1 MACLCS
7 SVSGNAEKASLRM
20 ITKEN
25 LKRALG
31 VLGFLKENEVYSKHY
46 DLADCDLK
54 VDFKNEKIEYPEAKG
69 FEVNERQTCNLSDP
83 ENFVVLECV
92 NRLLEKGYHPN
103 HIELEP
109 RWKLG
114 HNAKSG
120 RADIWVRTFKKVDD
134 KETDEKQSLLIIE
147 CKTADG
153 EFNGAWKDTL
163 DDGAQLFSYFQ
174 QERATKF
181 LCLYTS
187 DFIDNKIKNEYH
199 LINVQDND
207 DLLVNLKEPKTYRDS
222 KNNKELF
229 ATWKE
234 TYQQDSSTLGLLET
248 DIAAYEIGKNKY
260 SIADLVEIDG
270 ESMQKKYNEFATI
283 LRQHNVSGHENAFD
297 KLVNLFLAKIVD
309 ETNNPQSLD
318 FYWKGAAYDDYF
330 HLQDRLQKLYKI
342 GMEKFLGE
350 DVTYIDNKE
359 VEDAFRLFKNDPDAT
374 KKTIL
379 EYFRQLK
386 FFTNND
392 FAFID
397 VHNEH
402 LFFQNSAVLLKI
414 VKMLQNIRLKTETQ
428 NQFLGDLFEG
438 FLDQGVKQSEGQFFT
453 PTPIVKFLIS
463 SLPLQQ
469 IIDRAEIPQVI
480 DYACGAGHF
489 LNEYAEQI
497 KPFVKSKNGNLS
509 DYYGAIV
516 GIEKEYRLSKV
527 SKVASFMYGQDDIK
541 IIYADALSDI
551 KEVRNNTFS
560 ILVANPPYSVKG
572 FLETLTDEERSKFEL
587 YSEVNDTAKNNSIE
601 TFFVERAAQLL
612 KTGGV
617 AAIILPSSV
626 LSNSNIYIKCREVL
640 LQHFDIV
647 AIAEFGSGTF
657 GKTGTN
663 TVTLFLHRKDVNPSL
678 AEHYK
683 NRVETW
689 FNGDE
694 TKDEVFE
701 DYPLLEEYCQHIGI
715 SVSLYKTLFDN
726 TLTISKALRTQ
737 TLHNN
742 YVKKNI
748 AAEPVSDYH
757 TKTLMDYDIFR
768 EYERVFDAKSEGGRI
783 DTKGLNEKAKSIRK
797 KMRDKA
803 KTKSFKNLSKS
814 EQNALI
820 SKELTSF
827 IKEIEKDKLYY
838 FMLAKDN
845 KQPVIVV
852 KSPTNKDDNKKYL
865 GYEWSDAKGNEGIK
879 YLNVSV
885 IKANEGEGAEDDTM
899 QQLQGI
905 KGIQTPLF
913 NPHNMLDPEKI
924 NFVIRQ
930 NFQNEKPNIPEQLTP
945 FVSICNL
952 VDMLDF
958 SHVSFDK
965 QIKTTATKKVEITSK
980 YPLVKL
986 GDFALP
992 IRGVTFDKKDQSQNN
1007 TNNIVLTADNI
1018 TLDGHLEI
1026 VKKIFVS
1033 DSIVFDKEKKL
1044 KKNDCFMSFSSG
1056 SKEHV
1061 GKIAFI
1067 EKDLPYYAGG
1077 FMGILRIN
1085 NKNILPKYLYEL
1097 LNNETMRNEI
1107 RSNSSGTN
1115 IQNLSNKISEVKIPL
1130 PPLNIQQLIIS
1141 ECNKVDKEYNSCR
1154 VCIEK
1159 KRKEIVEVFKKFN
1172 YKSRIEY
1179 KELQSF
1185 LMDIHGNKT
1194 KIAANQIE
1202 SKGKYPVITQEN
1214 DRTIAGYTNVEK
1226 VIDDLPLIVFGDHSC
1241 TFKYIDFPFVR
1252 GADGTK
1258 LLKVDES
1265 VIITKFLYEYL
1276 QTIQIVNSGKYE
1288 RHFKYLKQIKVP
1300 VPSISDQLTII
1311 SKIETLK
1318 QKIQEANALISG
1330 CKERKKQILEK
1341 YLK

>member
-1 MACLCS
+1 
-7 SVSGNAEKASLRM
+7 M
-20 ITKEN
+20 ITKDN
-25 LKRALG
+25 LKRILDF
-31 VLGFLKENEVYSKHY
+31 LGFSKENEVYSKHY
-46 DLADCDLK
+46 ESTDCDLK
-54 VDFKNEKIEYPEAKG
+54 VDLKKEKIIYPEAKG
-69 FEVNERQTCNLSDP
+69 FMVNERQTCNLSDP
-83 ENFVVLECV
+83 ENIVVLECV
-92 NRLLEKGYHPN
+92 NQLLEKGYHPN

-120 RADIWVRTFKKVDD
+120 RADIWVRTFKKIDD
-134 KETDEKQSLLIIE
+134 KETEEKESLLIIE
-147 CKTADG
+147 CKTSG
-153 EFNGAWKDTL
+153 VEFNGAWKDTL
-163 DDGAQLFSYFQ
+163 EDGAQLFSYFQ
-174 QERATKF
+174 QERASKF

-187 DFIDNKIKNEYH
+187 DFIDDKIKSEYH

-207 DLLVNLKEPKTYRDS
+207 DLLINLKEPKTYRKS
-222 KNNKELF
+222 QNNKELF

-234 TYQQDSSTLGLLET
+234 TYQQDSSTRGLFEP

-260 SIADLVEIDG
+260 TIEDLVEIDS

-297 KLVNLFLAKIVD
+297 KLVNLFLAKVVD
-309 ETNNPQSLD
+309 ETNNPKSLN

-402 LFFQNSAVLLKI
+402 LFYQNSAVLLKI
-414 VKMLQNIRLKTETQ
+414 VKMLQDIKLKTKTQ

-469 IIDRAEIPQVI
+469 IVDETEIPQVI

-497 KPFVKSKNGNLS
+497 KPFVMAKKGNLS

-551 KEVRNNTFS
+551 NDIKSNTFS
-560 ILVANPPYSVKG
+560 VLVANPPYSVKG
-572 FLETLTDEERSKFEL
+572 FLETLTKEERSKFEL
-587 YSEVNDTAKNNSIE
+587 INEVSDIAVNNSIE

-612 KTGGV
+612 KIGGV

-626 LSNSNIYIKCREVL
+626 LSNGNIYIKCREII
-640 LQHFDIV
+640 LQYFDIV

-663 TVTLFLHRKDVNPSL
+663 TVTLFLRRKAVNPSL
-678 AEHYK
+678 AEHYR
-683 NRVETW
+683 NRVDTW

-694 TKDEVFE
+694 TKNEVFE
-701 DYPLLEEYCQHIGI
+701 DYPLLEAYCQHIG
-715 SVSLYKTLFDN
+715 VPVKTYKTLFDTNLITTETTN
-726 TLTISKALRTQ
+726 TGEPQYDYETM
-737 TLHNN
+737 
-742 YVKKNI
+742 YI
-748 AAEPVSDYH
+748 AAEPIADYH
-757 TKTLMDYDIFR
+757 AKSLMDYDIFK

-783 DTKGLNEKAKSIRK
+783 DTKGLNEKAKVIRK

-803 KTKSFKNLSKS
+803 KSKTFKNLLLS
-814 EQNALI
+814 EQDALI

-838 FMLAKDN
+838 YMLAKDN
-845 KQPVIVV
+845 KQPVVVV
-852 KSPTNKDDNKKYL
+852 KSPANKDDIKKYL

-879 YLNVSV
+879 YLNVTVS
-885 IKANEGEGAEDDTM
+885 KTNEGDGAEDDTM

-913 NPHNMLDPEKI
+913 NPQDLLDSEKI
-924 NFVIRQ
+924 NSVIRQ
-930 NFQNEKPNIPEQLTP
+930 NFQNETPIISEHLMP
-945 FVSICNL
+945 FVSMCEL

-958 SHVSFDK
+958 TRVSFDK
-965 QIKTTATKKVEITSK
+965 QIRTTVSKKVEIVSK

-986 GDFALP
+986 GGKDGLCEINIGGTPSRKNASYFTGTHLWVSIAEMNGQ
-992 IRGVTFDKKDQSQNN
+992 IIKDTKEKITDEGVRDSNVKLIPKGTTLLSFKLSIGKTAIAGADLYTNEAIAGLVPKDKKQVMDEYLFAIFNGKM
-1007 TNNIVLTADNI
+1007 ID
-1018 TLDGHLEI
+1018 LEN
-1026 VKKIFVS
+1026 VGNKAFGKS
-1033 DSIVFDKEKKL
+1033 LNSEYL
-1044 KKNDCFMSFSSG
+1044 K
-1056 SKEHV
+1056 
-1061 GKIAFI
+1061 
-1067 EKDLPYYAGG
+1067 
-1077 FMGILRIN
+1077 
-1085 NKNILPKYLYEL
+1085 
-1097 LNNETMRNEI
+1097 
-1107 RSNSSGTN
+1107 
-1115 IQNLSNKISEVKIPL
+1115 QEVKIPL
-1130 PPLNIQQLIIS
+1130 PPLDIQNTIVS
-1141 ECNKVDKEYNSCR
+1141 ECK
-1154 VCIEK
+1154 
-1159 KRKEIVEVFKKFN
+1159 
-1172 YKSRIEY
+1172 
-1179 KELQSF
+1179 
-1185 LMDIHGNKT
+1185 
-1194 KIAANQIE
+1194 
-1202 SKGKYPVITQEN
+1202 
-1214 DRTIAGYTNVEK
+1214 
-1226 VIDDLPLIVFGDHSC
+1226 
-1241 TFKYIDFPFVR
+1241 
-1252 GADGTK
+1252 
-1258 LLKVDES
+1258 KVDE
-1265 VIITKFLYEYL
+1265 EYN
-1276 QTIQIVNSGKYE
+1276 NSRMSIEEYKKKIAEVFE
-1288 RHFKYLKQIKVP
+1288 RLDV
-1300 VPSISDQLTII
+1300 I
-1311 SKIETLK
+1311 SKIGGVTCRLSNSYIFDISIGRRVLNSEVNPNYDIPVYSANVFEPFGMIDKLLIEDFSKDSVLWGIDGDWMVNVIPANQSFYPTDHCGVLRIKTDDILPKYMAHLLETEGKKVGFKRSYRASIDRIEGLSVK
-1318 QKIQEANALISG
+1318 VAPINDQRKAILEIETYEQKIAEAKSVMAG
-1330 CKERKKQILEK
+1330 CAEQKKQILDNW
-1341 YLK
+1341 LK

>member
-1 MACLCS
+1 
-7 SVSGNAEKASLRM
+7 M
-20 ITKEN
+20 ITKGN
-25 LKRALG
+25 LIRILDN
-31 VLGFLKENEVYSKHY
+31 LGFSKEKDVYSKHY

-54 VDFKNEKIEYPEAKG
+54 VDFKNEKIEYPETKG
-69 FEVNERQTCNLSDP
+69 FVVNERQTCNFSDP

-120 RADIWVRTFKKVDD
+120 RADIWIRTFKKIDD
-134 KETDEKQSLLIIE
+134 KETEEKESLLIIE

-187 DFIDNKIKNEYH
+187 DFVDDKIKNEYH

-207 DLLVNLKEPKTYRDS
+207 DLLVNLKDAKTYRNS

-234 TYQQDSSTLGLLET
+234 TYQQDSSTRGLFEP
-248 DIAAYEIGKNKY
+248 DIAVYEIGKNKY
-260 SIADLVEIDG
+260 SIADLVEIDS

-297 KLVNLFLAKIVD
+297 KLVNLFLAKVVD

-402 LFFQNSAVLLKI
+402 LFYQNSAVLLKI
-414 VKMLQNIRLKTETQ
+414 VKMLQDIKLKTETQ

-469 IIDRAEIPQVI
+469 IINETEIPQVI

-497 KPFVKSKNGNLS
+497 KPFVMDKKGELS
-509 DYYGAIV
+509 DYYRAIV

-541 IIYADALSDI
+541 IIYADALSNI
-551 KEVRNNTFS
+551 NEVKNNTFS
-560 ILVANPPYSVKG
+560 VLVANPPYSVKG
-572 FLETLTDEERSKFEL
+572 FLETLTEEERSKFEL
-587 YSEVNDTAKNNSIE
+587 IGEVSDIAKNNSIE

-612 KTGGV
+612 KIGGV

-626 LSNSNIYIKCREVL
+626 LSNGNIYIKCREII

-647 AIAEFGSGTF
+647 AIAEFGAGTF

-663 TVTLFLHRKDVNPSL
+663 TVTLFLRRKAVNPSL

-683 NRVETW
+683 NRVDTW

-694 TKDEVFE
+694 TKNEVFE
-701 DYPLLEEYCQHIGI
+701 DYPLLEAYCQHIG
-715 SVSLYKTLFDN
+715 VPVNTYKTLFDGSLIFSQN
-726 TLTISKALRTQ
+726 SQ
-737 TLHNN
+737 DY
-742 YVKKNI
+742 YVTMNI
-748 AAEPVSDYH
+748 AAEPSADNH
-757 TKTLMDYDIFR
+757 IKTLMDYDIFK

-783 DTKGLNEKAKSIRK
+783 DTKGMNEKAKEIRK

-803 KTKSFKNLSKS
+803 KTKSFKNLTLA
-814 EQNALI
+814 EQDALI

-838 FMLAKDN
+838 YMLAKDN
-845 KQPVIVV
+845 KQPVVVV
-852 KSPTNKDDNKKYL
+852 KSPANKDDIKKYL

-879 YLNVSV
+879 YLNVTV
-885 IKANEGEGAEDDTM
+885 AKANEGEGAEDDTM
-899 QQLQGI
+899 QQLQGV

-913 NPHNMLDPEKI
+913 NPHNLLDSEKI
-924 NFVIRQ
+924 NSVIRQ
-930 NFQNEKPNIPEQLTP
+930 NFLNGVSNIPEQLMP
-945 FVSICNL
+945 FVSKCEL

-958 SHVSFDK
+958 TRVSFNKAIKLTADK
-965 QIKTTATKKVEITSK
+965 KIEIVSK

-986 GDFALP
+986 GGNVEEFGGLWTGKKP
-992 IRGVTFDKKDQSQNN
+992 PYKKVFVIRNTNFTMRGVLDLSDVAEINVEERQFEKRKLQDGDIIIEKSGGSETQAVGRVVLFENIKGDYSYSNFTARLRVTNSDLSYKYLHEYLNYFYQEGYTFQFQS
-1007 TNNIVLTADNI
+1007 
-1018 TLDGHLEI
+1018 G
-1026 VKKIFVS
+1026 
-1033 DSIVFDKEKKL
+1033 
-1044 KKNDCFMSFSSG
+1044 SSG
-1056 SKEHV
+1056 
-1061 GKIAFI
+1061 
-1067 EKDLPYYAGG
+1067 L
-1077 FMGILRIN
+1077 
-1085 NKNILPKYLYEL
+1085 KNLNLTNYLE
-1097 LNNETMRNEI
+1097 
-1107 RSNSSGTN
+1107 
-1115 IQNLSNKISEVKIPL
+1115 QVKIPL
-1130 PPLNIQQLIIS
+1130 PPLDIQRQIVS
-1141 ECNKVDKEYNSCR
+1141 ECE
-1154 VCIEK
+1154 
-1159 KRKEIVEVFKKFN
+1159 
-1172 YKSRIEY
+1172 
-1179 KELQSF
+1179 
-1185 LMDIHGNKT
+1185 
-1194 KIAANQIE
+1194 
-1202 SKGKYPVITQEN
+1202 
-1214 DRTIAGYTNVEK
+1214 
-1226 VIDDLPLIVFGDHSC
+1226 
-1241 TFKYIDFPFVR
+1241 
-1252 GADGTK
+1252 
-1258 LLKVDES
+1258 KVDE
-1265 VIITKFLYEYL
+1265 EYNNSKISIEENEIKIAETYKL
-1276 QTIQIVNSGKYE
+1276 LDSKADVSKRLSDKNIFDVSIGRRVLNSEVNSDFKIPVYSANVFEPFGMIDRLLIEDFSKDSVLWGIDGDWMVNVIPANKQFYPTDHCGVLRVKTNDILPKYMAHLLEEEGKKVG
-1288 RHFKYLKQIKVP
+1288 FKRSYRASIDRIESLSVKVAP
-1300 VPSISDQLTII
+1300 IEEQRKAISE
-1311 SKIETLK
+1311 IETYE
-1318 QKIQEANALISG
+1318 QKIAEAKSVMSG
-1330 CKERKKQILEK
+1330 CADRKKQILDK
-1341 YLK
+1341 WLK

>member
-1 MACLCS
+1 
-7 SVSGNAEKASLRM
+7 M
-20 ITKEN
+20 ITKDN
-25 LKRALG
+25 LKRILGALG
-31 VLGFLKENEVYSKHY
+31 FSKENEVYSKHY
-46 DLADCDLK
+46 ESTDCDLK
-54 VDFKNEKIEYPEAKG
+54 VDFKEGKIIYPETKG
-69 FEVNERQTCNLSDP
+69 FVVNERQTCNLSDP

-92 NRLLEKGYHPN
+92 NQLFEKGYHPN

-120 RADIWVRTFKKVDD
+120 RADIWVRTFKKIDD
-134 KETDEKQSLLIIE
+134 KETEEKESLLIIE
-147 CKTADG
+147 CKTSGG

-163 DDGAQLFSYFQ
+163 EDGAQLFSYFQ
-174 QERATKF
+174 QERASKF

-187 DFIDNKIKNEYH
+187 DFIDDKIKSEYH

-207 DLLVNLKEPKTYRDS
+207 DLLINLKEPKTYKKS
-222 KNNKELF
+222 QNNKELF

-234 TYQQDSSTLGLLET
+234 TYQQDSSTRGLFEP

-260 SIADLVEIDG
+260 TIEDLVEIDS

-297 KLVNLFLAKIVD
+297 KLVNLFLAKVVD
-309 ETNNPQSLD
+309 ETNNPQSLN

-402 LFFQNSAVLLKI
+402 LFYQNSAVLLKI
-414 VKMLQNIRLKTETQ
+414 VKMLQDIKLKTKTQ

-469 IIDRAEIPQVI
+469 IVDETEIPQVI

-497 KPFVKSKNGNLS
+497 KPFVMAKKGNLS

-551 KEVRNNTFS
+551 NDVKSNTFS
-560 ILVANPPYSVKG
+560 VLVANPPYSVKG
-572 FLETLTDEERSKFEL
+572 FLETLTKEERSKFEL
-587 YSEVNDTAKNNSIE
+587 INEVSDIAVNNSIE

-612 KTGGV
+612 KIGGV

-626 LSNSNIYIKCREVL
+626 LSNGNIYIKCREII
-640 LQHFDIV
+640 LQYFDIV

-663 TVTLFLHRKDVNPSL
+663 TVTLFLRRKAVNPSL
-678 AEHYK
+678 AEHYR
-683 NRVETW
+683 NRVDTW

-694 TKDEVFE
+694 TKNEVFE
-701 DYPLLEEYCQHIGI
+701 DHPLLEAYCQHIG
-715 SVSLYKTLFDN
+715 VPVKTYKTLFNTNLITTETTNTGEPQYDN
-726 TLTISKALRTQ
+726 ETM
-737 TLHNN
+737 
-742 YVKKNI
+742 YI
-748 AAEPVSDYH
+748 AAEPIADYH
-757 TKTLMDYDIFR
+757 TKSLMDYDIFK

-783 DTKGLNEKAKSIRK
+783 DTKGLNEKAKVIRK

-803 KTKSFKNLSKS
+803 KSKTFKNLSLS
-814 EQNALI
+814 EQDALI

-838 FMLAKDN
+838 YMLVKDN
-845 KQPVIVV
+845 KQPIVVV
-852 KSPTNKDDNKKYL
+852 KSPANKDDIKKYL

-879 YLNVSV
+879 YLNVTVS
-885 IKANEGEGAEDDTM
+885 KTNEGEGAEDDTM

-913 NPHNMLDPEKI
+913 NPQDLLDSEKI
-924 NFVIRQ
+924 NSIIRQ
-930 NFQNEKPNIPEQLTP
+930 NFQNGAPNIPEQLMS
-945 FVSICNL
+945 FVSMCEL

-958 SHVSFDK
+958 TRVSFDK
-965 QIKTTATKKVEITSK
+965 QIKTTVDKKVEIVSK

-986 GDFALP
+986 GDIAEVLKGKSITSAQTKKGNVKVVAGGIDYAYLHNEANRPANTVTISASGANAGYVNFWREPIFASDCTT
-992 IRGVTFDKKDQSQNN
+992 IRGKNDLHTLFLYNFLLSIQDQIYYLQKGSGQPHVYPDDLKLIQVPNIDEKLQRQIISECEKIDEEYNN
-1007 TNNIVLTADNI
+1007 SRKSI
-1018 TLDGHLEI
+1018 EECQ
-1026 VKKIFVS
+1026 KKIA
-1033 DSIVFDKEKKL
+1033 DVFDKIDKKATKEIRL
-1044 KKNDCFMSFSSG
+1044 SNVALFDISIGRRVLNSEVNPNYDIPVYSANVFEPFGMIDKLLIEDFSKDSILWGIDGDWMVNVIPANQSFYPTDHCG
-1056 SKEHV
+1056 V
-1061 GKIAFI
+1061 
-1067 EKDLPYYAGG
+1067 
-1077 FMGILRIN
+1077 LRI
-1085 NKNILPKYLYEL
+1085 KTDDILPKYMAHL
-1097 LNNETMRNEI
+1097 LETEGKKVGFK
-1107 RSNSSGTN
+1107 RSYRASIDRIEG
-1115 IQNLSNKISEVKIPL
+1115 LSVKIAPIDDQCRAISE
-1130 PPLNIQQLIIS
+1130 
-1141 ECNKVDKEYNSCR
+1141 
-1154 VCIEK
+1154 IETY
-1159 KRKEIVEVFKKFN
+1159 E
-1172 YKSRIEY
+1172 
-1179 KELQSF
+1179 Q
-1185 LMDIHGNKT
+1185 
-1194 KIAANQIE
+1194 KIAEAKAIM
-1202 SKGKYPVITQEN
+1202 
-1214 DRTIAGYTNVEK
+1214 AG
-1226 VIDDLPLIVFGDHSC
+1226 C
-1241 TFKYIDFPFVR
+1241 
-1252 GADGTK
+1252 A
-1258 LLKVDES
+1258 
-1265 VIITKFLYEYL
+1265 
-1276 QTIQIVNSGKYE
+1276 
-1288 RHFKYLKQIKVP
+1288 
-1300 VPSISDQLTII
+1300 
-1311 SKIETLK
+1311 
-1318 QKIQEANALISG
+1318 
-1330 CKERKKQILEK
+1330 ERKKQILDK
-1341 YLK
+1341 WLK

>member
-1 MACLCS
+1 
-7 SVSGNAEKASLRM
+7 M

-25 LKRALG
+25 LKRILDN
-31 VLGFLKENEVYSKHY
+31 LGFSRDNEIYSKHY
-46 DLADCDLK
+46 DLADCDLN
-54 VDFKNEKIEYPEAKG
+54 VDFKKEKIEYPETKG
-69 FEVNERQTCNLSDP
+69 FVVNERQTCNLSDP

-120 RADIWVRTFKKVDD
+120 RADIWVRTFKKIDD
-134 KETDEKQSLLIIE
+134 KETEEKESLLIIE

-153 EFNGAWKDTL
+153 EYNGAWKDTL

-187 DFIDNKIKNEYH
+187 DFVDDKIKNEYH

-207 DLLVNLKEPKTYRDS
+207 DLLVNIKEPQTYRDS

-234 TYQQDSSTLGLLET
+234 TYQQDSSTRGLFEP

-260 SIADLVEIDG
+260 SISDLVEIDS

-297 KLVNLFLAKIVD
+297 KLVNLFLAKVVD

-402 LFFQNSAVLLKI
+402 LFYQNSAVLLKI
-414 VKMLQNIRLKTETQ
+414 VKMLQDIKLKTKTQ

-453 PTPIVKFLIS
+453 PMPIVKFLIS

-469 IIDRAEIPQVI
+469 IVDETEIPRVI

-497 KPFVKSKNGNLS
+497 KPFVMAKKGKLS

-551 KEVRNNTFS
+551 NEVKNNTFS
-560 ILVANPPYSVKG
+560 VLVANPPYSVKG
-572 FLETLTDEERSKFEL
+572 FLETLTEEERSKFEL
-587 YSEVNDTAKNNSIE
+587 FGEVSDIAKNNSIE

-612 KTGGV
+612 KIGGV

-626 LSNSNIYIKCREVL
+626 LSNGNIYIKCREII
-640 LQHFDIV
+640 LQYFDIV

-663 TVTLFLHRKDVNPSL
+663 TVTLFLRRKAVNPSL
-678 AEHYK
+678 AEHYR
-683 NRVETW
+683 NRVDTW

-694 TKDEVFE
+694 TKNEVFE
-701 DYPLLEEYCQHIGI
+701 DYPLLEAYCQHIG
-715 SVSLYKTLFDN
+715 VPVKTYKTLFDTNLITTETTN
-726 TLTISKALRTQ
+726 TGEPQYDYETM
-737 TLHNN
+737 
-742 YVKKNI
+742 YI
-748 AAEPVSDYH
+748 AAEPIADYH
-757 TKTLMDYDIFR
+757 AKSLMDYDIFK

-783 DTKGLNEKAKSIRK
+783 DTKGLNEKAKDIRK

-803 KTKSFKNLSKS
+803 KTKTFKKLSLK
-814 EQNALI
+814 EQDALI

-838 FMLAKDN
+838 YMLAKDN
-845 KQPVIVV
+845 KQPVVVV
-852 KSPTNKDDNKKYL
+852 KSPSGNDALKKYL

-885 IKANEGEGAEDDTM
+885 VKANEGEGADDDTM
-899 QQLQGI
+899 QQLQGV

-913 NPHNMLDPEKI
+913 NPHNLLDSEKI
-924 NFVIRQ
+924 NSVIRQ
-930 NFQNEKPNIPEQLTP
+930 NFQNGAPNIPEQLMP
-945 FVSICNL
+945 FVSIYEL

-958 SHVSFDK
+958 TRASFDK
-965 QIKTTATKKVEITSK
+965 QIKTTADKKIEVVSK
-980 YPLVKL
+980 YPMVRL
-986 GDFALP
+986 GDKVL
-992 IRGVTFDKKDQSQNN
+992 IVRGVSFDKQYQTADETGNV
-1007 TNNIVLTADNI
+1007 VLTADNI
-1018 TLDGHLEI
+1018 TFDGHYEV
-1026 VKKIFVS
+1026 VKKIYVS
-1033 DSIVFDKEKKL
+1033 NSIKFDNEKKL
-1044 KKNDCFMSFSSG
+1044 KANDCFICFSSG
-1056 SKEHV
+1056 SKQHV

-1067 EKDLPYYAGG
+1067 EEDQPYYAGG
-1077 FMGILRIN
+1077 FMGILRAK
-1085 NKNILPKYLYEL
+1085 NKDILPKYLYET
-1097 LNNETMRNEI
+1097 LNSETMRDII
-1107 RSNSSGTN
+1107 RSNSNGTN
-1115 IQNLSNKISEVKIPL
+1115 IQNLSNKIVEVKIPL
-1130 PPLNIQQLIIS
+1130 PPLDVQQQIVS
-1141 ECNKVDKEYNSCR
+1141 ECE
-1154 VCIEK
+1154 
-1159 KRKEIVEVFKKFN
+1159 
-1172 YKSRIEY
+1172 
-1179 KELQSF
+1179 
-1185 LMDIHGNKT
+1185 
-1194 KIAANQIE
+1194 
-1202 SKGKYPVITQEN
+1202 
-1214 DRTIAGYTNVEK
+1214 
-1226 VIDDLPLIVFGDHSC
+1226 
-1241 TFKYIDFPFVR
+1241 
-1252 GADGTK
+1252 
-1258 LLKVDES
+1258 KVDE
-1265 VIITKFLYEYL
+1265 EYKKG
-1276 QTIQIVNSGKYE
+1276 QKTINDSRV
-1288 RHFKYLKQIKVP
+1288 
-1300 VPSISDQLTII
+1300 
-1311 SKIETLK
+1311 KIEECFVALDKKATKTLK
-1318 QKIQEANALISG
+1318 LSSKDVFDISIGRRVLNSEVSSEFDIPVYSANVFEPFGMINKLLIEDFSKDSVVWGIDGDWMVNIIPANTPFYPTDHCGVLRIKTIDVLPKYMAHLLEQEGRKVGFKRSYRASIDRIESLSVNVAPIDEQRKAISEIEIYEQKIAEAKAVMAG
-1330 CKERKKQILEK
+1330 CADRKKEILDK
-1341 YLK
+1341 WLKE

>member
-1 MACLCS
+1 MGSQTQA
-7 SVSGNAEKASLRM
+7 KTM
-20 ITKEN
+20 ITKDNFAKVLEY
-25 LKRALG
+25 
-31 VLGFLKENEVYSKHY
+31 LGFTEQGNIYSKHY
-46 DLADCDLK
+46 EKVNCDIRI
-54 VDFKNEKIEYPEAKG
+54 DIKNEKIEYPKTKG
-69 FEVNERQTCNLSDP
+69 FVVNEHQTCNFGNF
-83 ENFVVLECV
+83 ENFVVFECV
-92 NRLLEKGYHPN
+92 HRLLEKGYYPN

-120 RADIWVRTFKKVDD
+120 RADIWVRTFKKIDD
-134 KETDEKQSLLIIE
+134 KETEEKESLLIIE

-187 DFIDNKIKNEYH
+187 DFVDDKIKNEYH

-207 DLLVNLKEPKTYRDS
+207 DLLVNIKEPKTYRDS

-229 ATWKE
+229 VTWKE
-234 TYQQDSSTLGLLET
+234 TYQQDSSTRGLFES

-260 SIADLVEIDG
+260 SISDLVEIDS

-297 KLVNLFLAKIVD
+297 KLVNLFLAKVVD
-309 ETNNPQSLD
+309 ETDNYHSLD

-350 DVTYIDNKE
+350 DVTYIDNKK
-359 VEDAFRLFKNDPDAT
+359 VEDAFHLFKNDPDAT

-402 LFFQNSAVLLKI
+402 LFYQNSAVLLKI
-414 VKMLQNIRLKTETQ
+414 VKMLQDIKLKTETQ

-469 IIDRAEIPQVI
+469 IINETEIPQVI

-497 KPFVKSKNGNLS
+497 KQFVIAKNGNLS

-541 IIYADALSDI
+541 IIYADALSNI
-551 KEVRNNTFS
+551 KEVKNNTFS
-560 ILVANPPYSVKG
+560 VLVANPPYSVKG
-572 FLETLTDEERSKFEL
+572 FLETLTEEERSKFEL
-587 YSEVNDTAKNNSIE
+587 IGVVSDIAKNNSIE

-612 KTGGV
+612 KIGGV

-626 LSNSNIYIKCREVL
+626 LSNGNIYIKCREII

-647 AIAEFGSGTF
+647 AIAEFGTGTF

-663 TVTLFLHRKDVNPSL
+663 TVTLFLRRKAVNPSL

-683 NRVETW
+683 NRVDTW

-694 TKDEVFE
+694 SKNIVFE
-701 DYPLLEEYCQHIGI
+701 DDSLIDAYCQHIGVPVEI
-715 SVSLYKTLFDN
+715 YKKLFD
-726 TLTISKALRTQ
+726 TTIDTA
-737 TLHNN
+737 
-742 YVKKNI
+742 
-748 AAEPVSDYH
+748 
-757 TKTLMDYDIFR
+757 TLMDYDIFK

-783 DTKGLNEKAKSIRK
+783 DTKGINEKAKEIRK

-803 KTKSFKNLSKS
+803 KTKSFKNLSLA
-814 EQNALI
+814 EQDALI

-838 FMLAKDN
+838 YMLAKDN
-845 KQPVIVV
+845 KQPIVVV
-852 KSPTNKDDNKKYL
+852 KSPANKEDIKKYL

-879 YLNVSV
+879 YLNVTVS
-885 IKANEGEGAEDDTM
+885 KTNEGEGAEDDTM

-913 NPHNMLDPEKI
+913 NPHNLLDSEKI
-924 NFVIRQ
+924 NSVIRQ
-930 NFQNEKPNIPEQLTP
+930 NFLNEAPNIPEQLMP
-945 FVSICNL
+945 FVSMCEL

-958 SHVSFDK
+958 TRVSFDK
-965 QIKTTATKKVEITSK
+965 QIKTTASKKVEIAST
-980 YPLVKL
+980 YPLKRLDEILVKII
-986 GDFALP
+986 GNQ
-992 IRGVTFDKKDQSQNN
+992 T
-1007 TNNIVLTADNI
+1007 
-1018 TLDGHLEI
+1018 
-1026 VKKIFVS
+1026 KI
-1033 DSIVFDKEKKL
+1033 
-1044 KKNDCFMSFSSG
+1044 
-1056 SKEHV
+1056 SKE
-1061 GKIAFI
+1061 
-1067 EKDLPYYAGG
+1067 
-1077 FMGILRIN
+1077 
-1085 NKNILPKYLYEL
+1085 
-1097 LNNETMRNEI
+1097 EI
-1107 RSNSSGTN
+1107 
-1115 IQNLSNKISEVKIPL
+1115 Q
-1130 PPLNIQQLIIS
+1130 
-1141 ECNKVDKEYNSCR
+1141 
-1154 VCIEK
+1154 
-1159 KRKEIVEVFKKFN
+1159 
-1172 YKSRIEY
+1172 
-1179 KELQSF
+1179 
-1185 LMDIHGNKT
+1185 
-1194 KIAANQIE
+1194 A
-1202 SKGKYPVITQEN
+1202 KGKTPVITQEGGSL
-1214 DRTIAGYTNVEK
+1214 IAGYTDNK
-1226 VIDDLPLIVFGDHSC
+1226 NAITDLPLIVFGDHSC
-1241 TFKYIDFPFVR
+1241 TFKYVDFEFIR
-1252 GADGTK
+1252 GADGTQLIK
-1258 LLKVDES
+1258 VTNDYILKYV
-1265 VIITKFLYEYL
+1265 YEYL
-1276 QTIQIVNSGKYE
+1276 NSIEIENSGKYE
-1288 RHFKYLKQIKVP
+1288 RHFKYLKDVKIPKPPIDIQQQIVSECAKVDEEYNNSRMSIEDCKKKIAEIFDNIDKKATKEIRLSNAALFDISIGRRILNSEVNPSYDIP
-1300 VPSISDQLTII
+1300 VYSANVFEPFGMIDKLLIEDFSKDSILWGIDGDWMVNVIPANHPFYPTDHCGVLRIKTDDILPKYMAHLLEKEGKKAGFKRSYRASIDRIESLSVQVAPIDEQKKAMKEIETYEQKI
-1311 SKIETLK
+1311 SKAK
-1318 QKIQEANALISG
+1318 AVMSG
-1330 CKERKKQILEK
+1330 CAERKKKILEK